1 MIEKEYGRFILYC
14 DVCGEAVGESGEFDD
29 FYGAVEYKAK
39 SGWKSEKRSVAPREK
54 GYKVGWFDICPDCQ

>member
-14 DVCGEAVGESGEFDD
+14 DVCGGAIGGNGEFDG
-29 FYGAVEYKAK
+29 FYDAVDYKTK
-39 SGWKSEKRSVAPREK
+39 SGWKSEKRPVAEEK